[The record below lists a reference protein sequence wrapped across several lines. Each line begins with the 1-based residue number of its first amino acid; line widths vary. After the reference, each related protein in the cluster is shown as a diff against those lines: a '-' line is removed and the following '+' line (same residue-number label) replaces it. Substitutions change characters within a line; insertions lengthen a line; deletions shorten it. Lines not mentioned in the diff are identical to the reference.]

1 MKTLKAF
8 LLMIALIVSLCKISF
23 SLEEEALPKIGFANN
38 DGANVRAGDNI
49 NYEILGKLKK
59 GDPVKIVDKRYS
71 WFKVALPETAHL
83 YINKDYVDII
93 DKKGTGKVLSLSK
106 GKVNATRV
114 NLRAGPGTKY
124 SILGQASS
132 PQELRIVSEKDDW
145 YEIKPPEETA
155 GWIHASQLMFELELV
170 DPSEA
175 SPEQAKPA
183 SPAKRGER
191 VEGRSRGV
199 KLAPVKTTFSK
210 GLTLER
216 KAPEP
221 KGNLTFSTQ
230 SR

>member
-1 MKTLKAF
+1 MKILKTS
-8 LLMIALIVSLCKISF
+8 LIALTLMLSF
-23 SLEEEALPKIGFANN
+23 SLSEVCFSVEEEALPKIGFANN
-38 DGANVRAGDNI
+38 DGVNVRAGDNI

-59 GDPVKIVDKRYS
+59 GDPVKIIDKRYS

-83 YINKDYVDII
+83 YIKNDYVDII
-93 DKKGTGKVLSLSK
+93 DKKGM

-132 PQELRIVSEKDDW
+132 PQELQIVSEKDDW

-175 SPEQAKPA
+175 SSEQAKPA

-191 VEGRSRGV
+191 VEGRSQAI
-199 KLAPVKTTFSK
+199 KLAPAKRTFYK
-210 GLTLER
+210 GFTLER